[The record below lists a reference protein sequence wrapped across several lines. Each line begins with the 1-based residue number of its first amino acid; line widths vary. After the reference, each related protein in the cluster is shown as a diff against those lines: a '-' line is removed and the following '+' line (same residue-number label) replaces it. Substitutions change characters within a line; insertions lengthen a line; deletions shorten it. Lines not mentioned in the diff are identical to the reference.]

1 MNAATYHVTTP
12 AQLQRYREE
21 KAAQREAVVR
31 TIERAR
37 QLERAM
43 GVKLQQDEVTEA
55 RVAAQDSLF
64 GVLA

>member
-12 AQLQRYREE
+12 AQLQRHREQ
-21 KAAQREAVVR
+21 KAAEREALVR
-31 TIERAR
+31 TIERSRWIA
-37 QLERAM
+37 QSM

-55 RVAAQDSLF
+55 RIAAQDSLF